1 MDESIITTMNV
12 DDELKRLMTFCIRM
26 KTKYDLEKPMR
37 KADVWRL
44 IQLLRPNMKDN
55 VIRNAKMNHSKLNKD
70 KVEYNILE
78 IIPKLFI
85 AALHIDDN
93 VDPQQLEWEKTT
105 NSKTG
110 MIKQRHLDTY
120 VCDYIED
127 MEILQKE
134 NEELR
139 EGNNYMK
146 ISGPNGHDEIVQ
158 DLKDA
163 HRSEVNEL
171 KREIASLRSR
181 LTLKET
187 KAELEADRLAKQCK
201 YYKGQLDIL
210 AYSPAQ

>member
-1 MDESIITTMNV
+1 MDESIITTLNDV

-93 VDPQQLEWEKTT
+93 ADPHELEWEKTT
-105 NSKTG
+105 KG
-110 MIKQRHLDTY
+110 GKFKIRHIEFY
-120 VCDYIED
+120 IRDYIED
-127 MEILQKE
+127 MEMLQKE
-134 NEELR
+134 NEELKS
-139 EGNNYMK
+139 GNNYMK

-171 KREIASLRSR
+171 KREILSLRGR

-187 KAELEADRLAKQCK
+187 KAELEADRLDKQCK
-201 YYKGQLDIL
+201 YYNLFLHID
-210 AYSPAQ
+210 